1 MGIKRGRADQFSR
14 RFISPGSLGLQSV
27 FSTSVIC
34 SSLNKASEG
43 DGTPAELFKF
53 LKDATAK
60 VLHQY
65 ASKFGKQSSGCRT
78 GIGQFSFQSQ
88 RKAMPQTNV

>member
-60 VLHQY
+60 VLHSMSFKTSLMWERKKEM
-65 ASKFGKQSSGCRT
+65 AIHSS
-78 GIGQFSFQSQ
+78 IL
-88 RKAMPQTNV
+88 A